1 MAAFIM
7 LGVRLAEKE
16 NMRANALGTF
26 LDNNVHHNF
35 LAVGMGEQQR
45 LEIERLRRELD
56 NVTRERNSLK
66 RRLEVSNDEI
76 YVLTAD
82 TRDYLRHLGRCLP
95 STGISR
101 QQLVAVNNHINE
113 MDNLQVASLRT
124 VRNSMSED
132 EFNEVEVRVAMGMRD
147 D

>member
-7 LGVRLAEKE
+7 LEVRLAEKE
-16 NMRANALGTF
+16 NMRANALGAF
-26 LDNNVHHNF
+26 IDNNVHNNF
-35 LAVGMGEQQR
+35 LALGMGEQQR

-56 NVTRERNSLK
+56 TVTRERNSLK

-82 TRDYLRHLGRCLP
+82 TRDSLRHLGRCLP
-95 STGISR
+95 STGIGR
-101 QQLVAVNNHINE
+101 PQLVAVNNHINE

-124 VRNSMSED
+124 VRNGMSEE
-132 EFNEVEVRVAMGMRD
+132 EFNEVAVRVAMRD